1 MCTNNSEDNE
11 KKKDAFDMISETLG
25 KAHDALCSYGC
36 SDVKL
41 LKDLKV
47 WKELLKKC
55 ERPNTKYVENYKKEL
70 SDDYKKY
77 LRLEWI

>member
-1 MCTNNSEDNE
+1 MCTTDSEDNE

-25 KAHDALCSYGC
+25 KAHDALCSCGC

-47 WKELLKKC
+47 WKDLLKKC
-55 ERPNTKYVENYKKEL
+55 ERPNTKYVEDCKKEL
-70 SDDYKKY
+70 SDDYKKC
-77 LRLEWI
+77 LRLERI